1 MNEMTN
7 MQDHAADAFGGLRHA
22 QLLAFDA
29 DDTLWDNQSYF
40 ESVERAYCD
49 LLALWGTADEVSE
62 ALFGIE
68 TANMPLLGYGGKAF
82 TISLVENALDMSGG
96 RIGATEVQKIVALGK
111 SLLSL
116 PALPLPGVAATL
128 RALRAKQRYKLVV
141 FTKGETLDQQ
151 NKLKRSGLAPW
162 FDDIVVVADKTQ
174 REYQRLC
181 SLFDTDISRM
191 VMVGN
196 SFKSDIAPA
205 LSIGAKAIHIPFHTI
220 WQHEQVEE
228 YDHHNLRR
236 IHHFGEIIQLLEKK

>member
-7 MQDHAADAFGGLRHA
+7 IQDRDAGAFGGLRHA

-40 ESVERAYCD
+40 ESVERAYCN
-49 LLALWGTADEVSE
+49 LLAPWGTADEVSE

-68 TANMPLLGYGGKAF
+68 RANMPLLGYGGKAF
-82 TISLVENALDMSGG
+82 TISLVENALEMSGG
-96 RIGATEVQKIVALGK
+96 RIGAAELQKIVALGK

-151 NKLKRSGLAPW
+151 NKLERSGLTPW

-196 SFKSDIAPA
+196 SFKSDIEPVLQLGGYAV
-205 LSIGAKAIHIPFHTI
+205 HIPFHVT
-220 WQHEQVEE
+220 WKLEQTEE
-228 YDHHNLRR
+228 YDHGHLCRVAR
-236 IHHFGEIIQLLEKK
+236 FGDLLPLF

>member
-7 MQDHAADAFGGLRHA
+7 IQDRDAGACGGLRHA

-49 LLALWGTADEVSE
+49 LLAPYGSADEVSE

-68 TANMPLLGYGGKAF
+68 TANMPLLGYGCKAF
-82 TISLVENALDMSGG
+82 TISLVENALGMSGG
-96 RIGATEVQKIVALGK
+96 RIGTDDVQQIVELGK

-116 PALPLPGVAATL
+116 PALPLPGVAETL
-128 RALRAKQRYKLVV
+128 RALRALQRYKLVV

-151 NKLKRSGLAPW
+151 NKLERSGLAPW
-162 FDDIVVVADKTQ
+162 FDDIVVVAEKTQ
-174 REYQRLC
+174 REYARLC

-196 SFKSDIAPA
+196 SFKSDIEPVLQLGGYAV
-205 LSIGAKAIHIPFHTI
+205 HIPFHVT
-220 WQHEQVEE
+220 WRLEQAEE
-228 YDHHNLRR
+228 YDHGHLCR
-236 IHHFGEIIQLLEKK
+236 IAQFSDLLQLL